1 MNFEP
6 GSPLRQ
12 IIKEEFMSP
21 EHKSFRD
28 VFFKVLNKNELDQIQ
43 TIFYNDLTSRCQII
57 WFKDW
62 FLKQEHIN
70 INVIKDH
77 SKEWKTKSGN
87 TFKSHHPPTDD
98 LLLIKK
104 GENTETG
111 STSISIEAS
120 ALVKPTSKN
129 IINNEACINQANWTN
144 ISLQVIGRQLD
155 RIEDSIL
162 DNKRTSNTVCTSEV
176 HPVDIQPPTSIPNFK
191 LTDSQDEEFMD
202 QLIEK
207 LKKTTLHV
215 LNEESEQEQSGPENN
230 FKSSI
235 QDFEAS
241 LHKIEY
247 NPSGLKTYYQR
258 PTP

>member
-28 VFFKVLNKNELDQIQ
+28 IFFKMLNKNEQEQIQ
-43 TIFYNDLTSRCQII
+43 TIYYNDLTNQGQII

-62 FLKQEHIN
+62 FYSQDCIYIN
-70 INVIKDH
+70 AIEDH

-144 ISLQVIGRQLD
+144 ISLQVIGKQLD
-155 RIEDSIL
+155 RIENSIL
-162 DNKRTSNTVCTSEV
+162 NSKKTTNTAGGTSGV
-176 HPVDIQPPTSIPNFK
+176 HPVDIVNLLHI
-191 LTDSQDEEFMD
+191 SQT
-202 QLIEK
+202 I
-207 LKKTTLHV
+207 
-215 LNEESEQEQSGPENN
+215 S
-230 FKSSI
+230 
-235 QDFEAS
+235 
-241 LHKIEY
+241 
-247 NPSGLKTYYQR
+247 
-258 PTP
+258 